1 MSQPISDEWQ
11 RKEYEELSE
20 DLRHF
25 NEMSWQA
32 TVATIAADG
41 LIIGT
46 LVSVKDLHP
55 WFGFLPLIAA
65 VLTFLIGLTTLKWV
79 LRSGDRIQQLYSYG
93 GLRFGYR
100 ETGVR
105 AWHLGKTLVA
115 LMMAVGIGLVI
126 YALILF
132 IPQLWFLIQ

>member
-1 MSQPISDEWQ
+1 
-11 RKEYEELSE
+11 
-20 DLRHF
+20 
-25 NEMSWQA
+25 MSWQA

-46 LVSVKDLHP
+46 LLSVKDLRP

-65 VLTFLIGLTTLKWV
+65 VLTLLIALTTLKWV
-79 LRSGDRIQQLYSYG
+79 LRSGDRIQQLRRFG
-93 GLRFGYR
+93 GRFGYR

-105 AWHLGKTLVA
+105 AWNLGKPLVA
-115 LMMAVGIGLVI
+115 LLMAVGVGLLI